1 MEHGGA
7 LATGACMLDGD
18 SAKNVRFHRCRE
30 IDNMGQRTVL
40 RLGCRRLNVGCQA
53 SLFCLQRD
61 STACAVTGGR
71 NRFGEGLD
79 LSVVVLHEVEING
92 LGMLRGTD
100 DAEAIAREGLG
111 IKLQA
116 DVHIL
121 TCGRAEALTCGLGRI
136 DIQDQRHIAILA
148 FSRRI
153 HQSCTSLS
161 LQQAFAHSP
170 IEALAIFPLCIH
182 LQYMFLIFYFI

>member
-7 LATGACMLDGD
+7 LATGACMLDSD
-18 SAKNVRFHRCRE
+18 SAKNRRFHRCRE
-30 IDNMGQRTVL
+30 INDMGQRTVL
-40 RLGCRRLNVGCQA
+40 GLRCRCLNVGYQA

-61 STACAVTGGR
+61 GATRAITGGR
-71 NRFGEGLD
+71 NRFGEGLG

-92 LGMLRGTD
+92 LGMFRGTD

-121 TCGRAEALTCGLGRI
+121 TCCRAETLTCGLAGV
-136 DIQDQRHIAILA
+136 DIQYQRHIAILA

-153 HQSCTSLS
+153 HQSGPTLR
-161 LQQAFAHSP
+161 LQQTFAHSP
-170 IEALAIFPLCIH
+170 VKALAILPHGLF
-182 LQYMFLIFYFI
+182 